1 LAYHDREAPRTDDG
15 APTVIHSNIEAA
27 LDGTASA
34 RKQEKTSPSHLDSR
48 DFADPSQDLYALDS
62 KI

>member
-1 LAYHDREAPRTDDG
+1 MAYHDREAPGKDLSSRNL
-15 APTVIHSNIEAA
+15 IESNIEAA

-34 RKQEKTSPSHLDSR
+34 RRVEKTSPSQLDSR